1 MKACSSPWTQYF
13 FGFFLICSNLII
25 RKIFLL
31 YFQVGNSEKVHLPLE
46 TEVPPPR
53 SVSQT
58 SFTSDYDDSDED
70 FIVFEK
76 VSASFIS

>member
-1 MKACSSPWTQYF
+1 VAVSRLNSFWNLNLRLNLKNIF
-13 FGFFLICSNLII
+13 FF
-25 RKIFLL
+25 

-46 TEVPPPR
+46 TEVPPPQRLR

-58 SFTSDYDDSDED
+58 SLTSDYDDSDED